1 MKSKF
6 LQRSVIISI
15 KTLTKVVFAFTTL
28 DIIAYLKVESS

>member
-15 KTLTKVVFAFTTL
+15 KTLTKVVFASTIL